1 MVRTVLAASMLAA
14 LVACATTPTG
24 RSQMLLVSDGEIERM
39 GATAFEKMRTGG
51 KPSRD
56 AAMNRRADCVTRAI
70 VGQLEPVWRQRPW
83 EVQVFDDASLNAFA
97 LPGGKVGVNTGLMG
111 FVGNDDELAVVIGH
125 EIAHVVFRHGA
136 ERVSQQFAAGAA
148 LELVNAYV
156 GSKGSP
162 AGSQQVLA
170 LLGIGAQ
177 VGVMLPFSRKH
188 EREADVYGQR
198 LMAQAGYNPAAAAT
212 LWQRMAAQQSG
223 PRPPLLLSTHPD
235 PSARAQDLQQ
245 RSGEH
250 DASYRAARTAGRPAA
265 CR

>member
-1 MVRTVLAASMLAA
+1 MFRSVLAASLLAA
-14 LVACATTPTG
+14 LAACATTPTG
-24 RSQMLLVSDGEIERM
+24 RSQMILVSDGEIERM
-39 GATAFEKMRTGG
+39 GATAFEKMRTSE

-70 VGQLEPVWRQRPW
+70 IAQLEPDWRKRAW
-83 EVQVFDDASLNAFA
+83 EVQVFEDAALNAFA
-97 LPGGKVGVNTGLMG
+97 LPGGKVGVNTGLMR
-111 FVGNDDELAVVIGH
+111 FVSNDDELAVVIGH

-148 LELVNAYV
+148 MELVNAYV

-212 LWQRMAAQQSG
+212 LWQRMAKQESG

-235 PSARAQDLQQ
+235 PSARADDLGK
-245 RSGEH
+245 RAGEH
-250 DASYRAARTAGRPAA
+250 EASYRAARAAGRPPV